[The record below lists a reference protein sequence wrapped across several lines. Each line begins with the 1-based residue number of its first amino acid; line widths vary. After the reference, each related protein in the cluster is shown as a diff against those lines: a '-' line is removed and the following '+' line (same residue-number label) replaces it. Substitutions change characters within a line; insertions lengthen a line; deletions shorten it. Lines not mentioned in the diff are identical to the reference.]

1 MVEDIPIADTYY
13 EDESEE
19 DAAEADSMADA
30 AAQDEVLLEGT
41 FKPDV
46 LGSEVTGGSEA
57 AMSLVDLEPPKE
69 AGSKA
74 TGQAVKEGRAKKA
87 KSKRMTKMK
96 GPAEVA
102 SLQAEGKAGKKGI
115 PKVQA
120 EGVRSEAKGEAA
132 KTGKPQVPGKEK
144 GQAAKKQKAEAEE
157 GASKEQRAIT
167 YGLIEDW
174 EDEPIEE

>member
-30 AAQDEVLLEGT
+30 AAQDKVLLEGASE
-41 FKPDV
+41 PDV

-57 AMSLVDLEPPKE
+57 AMSLVDLELPEE
-69 AGSKA
+69 ASSKA
-74 TGQAVKEGRAKKA
+74 TGRAVERGRAKKG
-87 KSKRMTKMK
+87 KSKRMTKTK
-96 GPAEVA
+96 GQAEVA
-102 SLQAEGKAGKKGI
+102 SLQAEGKAIKKGNL
-115 PKVQA
+115 KGQA
-120 EGVRSEAKGEAA
+120 EGVSSDAKGEAA
-132 KTGKPQVPGKEK
+132 KIGKAQVSGKVK
-144 GQAAKKQKAEAEE
+144 GHAVKRQKARAEE
-157 GASKEQRAIT
+157 GASKEQRTIT